1 MNRSSNSGLM
11 VHRSR
16 SALWVRQSSL
26 VKYLVQYSGC
36 PPWWAIPPHKRSPAM
51 GWVLRRREHLFRTLK
66 EDRFSTIRKNRH
78 FGKKSPKWAYFPDH
92 NHSEISK
99 SVLFIKKGV
108 LNFSIPLILTRF
120 DRERDKP
127 RPEKC
132 ANRRYWRANPP
143 TSRISSGSQLRGGP
157 EFEPDYLTGKTA
169 VLRTLKECGYFNI
182 RKIHPFGKKS
192 PK

>member
-1 MNRSSNSGLM
+1 LAKRAQNESI
-11 VHRSR
+11 SR
-16 SALWVRQSSL
+16 T
-26 VKYLVQYSGC
+26 
-36 PPWWAIPPHKRSPAM
+36 AI
-51 GWVLRRREHLFRTLK
+51 LRELP
-66 EDRFSTIRKNRH
+66 E
-78 FGKKSPKWAYFPDH
+78 
-92 NHSEISK
+92 

-169 VLRTLKECGYFNI
+169 VFAEDTDI
-182 RKIHPFGKKS
+182 RFRKMRMYRG
-192 PK
+192 